1 MRSSSPGSDN
11 PSLCIASG
19 YRQFCPGWMAR
30 VLGGRKA
37 RRIMVLVHN
46 SCMPP
51 ERLSELGDPLV
62 WITELNCE
70 LLRLHA
76 PDLDRAPFRTK
87 IGLSRAV
94 LEGPQGSPPACPVHR
109 DGHLIIRTPG

>member
-1 MRSSSPGSDN
+1 MRSSRPGSDN

-30 VLGGRKA
+30 ISGRSEGRA
-37 RRIMVLVHN
+37 NHSFGSQFLLASR
-46 SCMPP
+46 
-51 ERLSELGDPLV
+51 ELSEPGDPLV

-94 LEGPQGSPPACPVHR
+94 LEGPQGFPPGCTVHR
-109 DGHLIIRTPG
+109 DRDRIIRSR